1 MNWQLAEA
9 KNRLSE
15 VVTLA
20 LTEGPQRVQRRN
32 QAVIILSE
40 IEYQHLAGVRPFF
53 KDYLREGPS
62 FEEMD
67 LARDESA
74 GRDILL

>member
-1 MNWQLAEA
+1 MNWHLAEA

-40 IEYQHLAGVRPFF
+40 REYQHLVGVRPLF

-67 LARDESA
+67 LARDESV

>member
-1 MNWQLAEA
+1 MNWHLAEA

-20 LTEGPQRVQRRN
+20 LTQGPQRVQRRN

-40 IEYQHLAGVRPFF
+40 KEYQHLAGVRPLF
-53 KDYLREGPS
+53 KDYLMQGPS
-62 FEEMD
+62 FEGMD
-67 LARDESA
+67 LKRDESV